1 MLLLTVLSG
10 CRAAYVARVSCEHL
24 RFLSRAEPIDE
35 RVARTTD
42 PVLRE
47 KLETVLAV
55 REFAAA
61 NGLDPGGSYAEISET
76 AGLARAHVVTAAYK
90 DRLEPYVWRYPV
102 VGSMPYRGYFERAD
116 ADAYATKLD
125 AKGLDTYVVEASGYS
140 TLGWFDDPLPSGVLE
155 LDVVGVAG
163 FVLHELTHR
172 RLFVPGQIDFNETL
186 ASAVSARL
194 TEKFFAEKGDEVLL
208 RRALRRHAGWL
219 DEAHACDVLAE
230 RLDAYFA
237 ERTAAASVE
246 RSGEDAGSA
255 SRKGASPAV
264 SAELLAGRAAIY
276 AAAVPRLRAVRLLP
290 PEGDEADLN
299 NAVLLA
305 WRRYRR
311 RVPEFEAFFD
321 RYPTVDAAL
330 VALDAK
336 LAETDD
342 PWSALATAGGT
353 PTGPP

>member
-24 RFLSRAEPIDE
+24 RFIARAEPIRE
-35 RVARTTD
+35 EVARTSD
-42 PVLRE
+42 PARRE

-61 NGLDPGGSYAEISET
+61 NGLDPGGSYVEVSET
-76 AGLARAHVVTAAYK
+76 EGLARAHVVTAAYK

-102 VGSMPYRGYFERAD
+102 VGSMPYRGYFDRAD
-116 ADAYATKLD
+116 ADAYATKLA
-125 AKGLDTYVVEASGYS
+125 AKSLDTYIVEASGYS

-172 RLFVPGQIDFNETL
+172 RLFVPGEIDFNETL

-194 TEKFFAEKGDEVLL
+194 TEKFFADKGDDALL
-208 RRALRRHAGWL
+208 KRALRRHAGWL
-219 DEAHACDVLAE
+219 DEAHACDVLSE

-237 ERTAAASVE
+237 EQAEPGDGE
-246 RSGEDAGSA
+246 RSE
-255 SRKGASPAV
+255 RGAT
-264 SAELLAGRAAIY
+264 AELMAGRAAIY

-290 PEGDEADLN
+290 PEGDETDIN

-311 RVPEFEAFFD
+311 RVPELEAYFD
-321 RYPTVDAAL
+321 RFATVDAAL
-330 VALDAK
+330 AALEAK

-342 PWSALATAGGT
+342 PWAALAA
-353 PTGPP
+353 P

>member
-1 MLLLTVLSG
+1 M
-10 CRAAYVARVSCEHL
+10 
-24 RFLSRAEPIDE
+24 SRAEPIQE
-35 RVARTTD
+35 EVARTAD
-42 PVLRE
+42 PARRE

-55 REFAAA
+55 RDFAAA

-76 AGLARAHVVTAAYK
+76 EGLARAHVVTAAYK

-116 ADAYATKLD
+116 ADAFAAKLD

-140 TLGWFDDPLPSGVLE
+140 TLGWFADPLPSGVLE

-172 RLFVPGQIDFNETL
+172 RLFVSGEIDFNETL

-194 TEKFFAEKGDEVLL
+194 TEKFFAEKGDEALL
-208 RRALRRHAGWL
+208 KRALRRHAGWL
-219 DEAHACDVLAE
+219 DEAHACDVLSA

-237 ERTAAASVE
+237 DA
-246 RSGEDAGSA
+246 AGS
-255 SRKGASPAV
+255 SE
-264 SAELLAGRAAIY
+264 AELMAGRAAIY
-276 AAAVPRLRAVRLLP
+276 AASLPRLRAVRLLP
-290 PEGDEADLN
+290 PGAGADKIN

-311 RVPEFEAFFD
+311 RVPEFEAYFD
-321 RYPTVDAAL
+321 RYESVDAAL
-330 VALDAK
+330 TALETK

-342 PWSALATAGGT
+342 PWTALGSAPQSPLAA
-353 PTGPP
+353 P